1 MHIAQLLTVKEGFY
15 TMKLIITNGERG
27 MPMVLRCGDILS
39 LPSLKKLKI
48 VAGQQGLDRIVR
60 WVYVAEILPD
70 SRDVLGWLQGGELLF
85 VTGAGIKDDTLV
97 LVDLIEKSAAKKL
110 AGMII
115 FIGPYI
121 TKIPKEVL
129 RLADQLSFPLF
140 ELPWEVP
147 LVEATRDICSS
158 ITTKQVA
165 EESLQS
171 LAESILFSEFESVEN
186 LIDRAD
192 FYSFDLTKPCCVL
205 IVDIDSFALL
215 LKEKDLKDEKKVME
229 LKSTFHQLVHGLL
242 AKNKRKYLY
251 LLRSDSVILLLNQQG
266 ENSETTR
273 KMADQIREVVKQ
285 RLEGLTV
292 SIGIGNTYQEI
303 KDLRKSLKEAEQA
316 LSMLKATNSKDLTC
330 FYKNLGVYRLLGKIQ
345 DRQELE
351 DFCQETIGSL
361 LEYDKVYKA
370 NLLVTL
376 ETFLR
381 ENCNSVRAAQAL
393 YIHRN
398 TLKYRLQ
405 KIEEISHC
413 SLETEENRF
422 HFQLALKVSKFLSF
436 Q

>member
-1 MHIAQLLTVKEGFY
+1 MA
-15 TMKLIITNGERG
+15 
-27 MPMVLRCGDILS
+27 LRCGDILN
-39 LPSLKKLKI
+39 LPSLKKLK
-48 VAGQQGLDRIVR
+48 VAAGQQGLDRLVR

-70 SRDVLGWLQGGELLF
+70 SRDILEWLQGGELLF
-85 VTGAGIKDDTLV
+85 ITGAGIKDDTSI
-97 LVDLIEKSAAKKL
+97 LVDLVEKSAAKKL

-121 TKIPKEVL
+121 TKIPKKVL
-129 RLADQLSFPLF
+129 QLADRLNFPLF

-158 ITTKQVA
+158 ITMKQVA
-165 EESLQS
+165 EESLQN
-171 LAESILFSEFESVEN
+171 LAESILFSEFESAEN

-229 LKSTFHQLVHGLL
+229 LKSNFHQLVHGLL

-251 LLRSDSVILLLNQQG
+251 LLRCDSIILLLNQQG
-266 ENSETTR
+266 ENLEKTKR
-273 KMADQIREVVKQ
+273 LADQIREEIKQ
-285 RLEGLTV
+285 KLKGLTV

-303 KDLRKSLKEAEQA
+303 KDLRKSLKEAEQV
-316 LSMLKATNSKDLTC
+316 LSMLKATNNKDITS
-330 FYKNLGVYRLLGKIQ
+330 FYKSLGVYRLLGKIQ

-351 DFCQETIGSL
+351 DFCGESIGSL
-361 LEYDKVYKA
+361 LEYDKVYKT

-405 KIEEISHC
+405 KIEEICGC